1 MGLDLY
7 AGPLCRY
14 LSGDW
19 DTCAA
24 NVARDTGLKY
34 VLYRAS
40 GAPDLLSREDALNLA
55 TSYQHQ
61 LTEELDDRTS
71 RAVEWKEG
79 FSAPYWTKGLS
90 HSGRMAL
97 ILWAAYL
104 RYPQLERP
112 RVLPKTYDDD
122 PAYEK
127 VYAERKVHAVVVL
140 DSHVYVPSDEP
151 FFGFATSPFGGSIA
165 VASTAALRQALDLTN
180 AKSWRAPQER
190 IDVWERNGLPSAKEF
205 VDGDLVDVEPAEDP
219 FEQSAQFAFAVNS
232 KAQAFADEHRV
243 PIVVDE

>member
-19 DTCAA
+19 ETCAA

-40 GAPDLLSREDALNLA
+40 GAPDLLSREDAFNLA

-104 RYPQLERP
+104 RYPQPVSYTHL
-112 RVLPKTYDDD
+112 D
-122 PAYEK
+122 
-127 VYAERKVHAVVVL
+127 VYKRQGL
-140 DSHVYVPSDEP
+140 D
-151 FFGFATSPFGGSIA
+151 GAACQIGS
-165 VASTAALRQALDLTN
+165 STTA
-180 AKSWRAPQER
+180 RAR
-190 IDVWERNGLPSAKEF
+190 IIP
-205 VDGDLVDVEPAEDP
+205 
-219 FEQSAQFAFAVNS
+219 
-232 KAQAFADEHRV
+232 
-243 PIVVDE
+243 